1 MSIDDFYKY
10 IMKKSLLCYDFHES
24 EKSDIPLE
32 EYLLTYNNEWFQV
45 QESAY
50 FYLHILGYKIEY
62 VNKKKIINSCFEGK
76 GNPLLVNSVLL
87 GCEKVD
93 TKIKLKI
100 ESYGQ
105 VKKVEIKLPQI
116 EDAREK
122 QSYIKNFG
130 KKSIY
135 LYIASFE
142 KFVSSEDIEKCHSNE
157 ILYID
162 LRDCDGG
169 HIVKMLECLKK
180 IIKNPVTLE
189 LFDGKGRH
197 NCRIVYPKSSVEG
210 RLSRV
215 NIIVSN
221 RTASAAEI
229 FVMLIKQCYGG
240 MIIGEK
246 TRGKW
251 LIQDYVSVNEKVVIV
266 PKYGVFTDKEEKKGV
281 IHMDKNKRII
291 PDQPISKKLRKRI
304 SEI

>member
-162 LRDCDGG
+162 LPILSIPLLVSDKFPFRFC
-169 HIVKMLECLKK
+169 IASSK
-180 IIKNPVTLE
+180 TLDDFILSSSITSTS
-189 LFDGKGRH
+189 LF
-197 NCRIVYPKSSVEG
+197 S
-210 RLSRV
+210 L
-215 NIIVSN
+215 
-221 RTASAAEI
+221 
-229 FVMLIKQCYGG
+229 
-240 MIIGEK
+240 
-246 TRGKW
+246 
-251 LIQDYVSVNEKVVIV
+251 
-266 PKYGVFTDKEEKKGV
+266 
-281 IHMDKNKRII
+281 
-291 PDQPISKKLRKRI
+291 
-304 SEI
+304 